1 MRIFTKSLLA
11 LALSIVCVGG
21 AKAVN
26 HFLVYSNGTAAAN
39 NWDKQAVCTLNSSLE
54 VGKSYVVKA
63 KIKVDAA
70 IVGDIGIQLVPI
82 FSTSENKDQW
92 GNSADVQY
100 LAVQTPTTDF
110 VEYSWYFDAEFPID
124 KFQFFQGKI
133 SGNVYY
139 DDVTCK
145 EVGQSTEY
153 VDNGDF
159 EQPGIANWGTNYQGP
174 SFSQGSDVVNA
185 DNALVYSNGTA
196 AANNWDKQAVCTL
209 NSSLEVG
216 KTYVVKAKIKVDAA
230 IVDNEIGIQLVPIF
244 STSEN
249 RDQWNNSTDVQYL
262 AVQTPTTD
270 FVEYSWYF
278 DAEFPIDKFQFFQ
291 GKISGNVYYDD
302 VTCKEVGQSTEY
314 VDNGDFSAS
323 DISNWSTNYAGPSFT
338 LWNNEVAMTIGKSG
352 FATFSNSK
360 AVRMEGVTAYAA
372 KYTGGKVT
380 LTSVT
385 EVPSGVGVII
395 EAAEGSYTV
404 PAINSAA
411 VLDNDLLVSD
421 GSVTGN
427 GTIYELGEKSGVV
440 GFVKVTSG
448 VAVPAGEA
456 YLVIP
461 AGDRDFIGFGDD
473 ETTDINAVEQATKA
487 DNQYFNLAGQR
498 VAQPTKGLYI
508 VNGKKV
514 ILK

>member
-11 LALSIVCVGG
+11 LALTIVCVGG

-26 HFLVYSNGTAAAN
+26 HF
-39 NWDKQAVCTLNSSLE
+39 
-54 VGKSYVVKA
+54 
-63 KIKVDAA
+63 
-70 IVGDIGIQLVPI
+70 
-82 FSTSENKDQW
+82 
-92 GNSADVQY
+92 
-100 LAVQTPTTDF
+100 
-110 VEYSWYFDAEFPID
+110 
-124 KFQFFQGKI
+124 
-133 SGNVYY
+133 
-139 DDVTCK
+139 
-145 EVGQSTEY
+145 
-153 VDNGDF
+153 
-159 EQPGIANWGTNYQGP
+159 
-174 SFSQGSDVVNA
+174 
-185 DNALVYSNGTA
+185 LVYSNGTA

-249 RDQWNNSTDVQYL
+249 RDEWNNSKDVQYL

-278 DAEFPIDKFQFFQ
+278 KAEYPIDKFQFFQ

-302 VTCKEVGQSTEY
+302 VTCKEDGQSTEY

-338 LWNNEVAMTIGKSG
+338 LWNNEVAMTIGESG

-372 KYTGGKVT
+372 KYSGGKVT

-385 EVPSGVGVII
+385 EVPSGAGVII

-421 GSVTGN
+421 GSVTGD
-427 GTIYELGEKSGVV
+427 GSTIYGLGEKDGVV
-440 GFVKVTSG
+440 GFVKVMNGVTIPSG
-448 VAVPAGEA
+448 KA

-461 AGDRDFIGFGDD
+461 VGAHDFIGFDD
-473 ETTDINAVEQATKA
+473 ETTGIESVKQQAKA